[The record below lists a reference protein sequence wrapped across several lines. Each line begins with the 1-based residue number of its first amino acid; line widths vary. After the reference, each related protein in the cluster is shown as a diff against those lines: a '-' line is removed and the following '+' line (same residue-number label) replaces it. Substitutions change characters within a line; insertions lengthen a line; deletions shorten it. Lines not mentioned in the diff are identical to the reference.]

1 MSNKELAIN
10 IIENIPESQMG
21 YILNMLQNFQMALED
36 AADDAFC
43 QRLYE
48 DYLNDDDPEKN
59 EGIEIE
65 KFAEDLG
72 ISL

>member
-1 MSNKELAIN
+1 
-10 IIENIPESQMG
+10 MG

-59 EGIEIE
+59 EGVEIE

>member
-1 MSNKELAIN
+1 
-10 IIENIPESQMG
+10 
-21 YILNMLQNFQMALED
+21 MALED

-59 EGIEIE
+59 EGVEIE
-65 KFAEDLG
+65 KFVSER
-72 ISL
+72 I

>member
-1 MSNKELAIN
+1 MSNKEAVIN

-59 EGIEIE
+59 EGVEIE

>member
-1 MSNKELAIN
+1 MSNKEAVIN

-36 AADDAFC
+36 AADDALC

-59 EGIEIE
+59 EGVEIE
-65 KFAEDLG
+65 KFVSER
-72 ISL
+72 I